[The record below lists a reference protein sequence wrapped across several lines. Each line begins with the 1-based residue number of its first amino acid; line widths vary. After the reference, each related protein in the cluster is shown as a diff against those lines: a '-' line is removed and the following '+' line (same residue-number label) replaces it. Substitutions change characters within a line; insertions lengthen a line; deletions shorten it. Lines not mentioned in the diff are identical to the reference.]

1 MRRNKVNIGTA
12 VVAVLVVIGL
22 GSSLA
27 RNPFSL
33 LLPAVILGGIFA
45 FYWFSPAR
53 RKRAVKPSP
62 RHAGKGRG
70 EPSRFKSA
78 SAKAR
83 GRKPSPFRVIDGGKD
98 EDGMPKYH

>member
-1 MRRNKVNIGTA
+1 MRRNKVNIWTA
-12 VVAVLVVIGL
+12 VIAVLVVVGL
-22 GSSLA
+22 GSSVS

-53 RKRAVKPSP
+53 KKRIVKPSP
-62 RHAGKGRG
+62 RQAGKGRN